1 MTTQR
6 YALTKKSKQVMM
18 WHIRRLLEQKGKT
31 INEAVSSI
39 AQGKSQRY
47 AALWE
52 RMCNRAGLPFDYSN
66 VPDKTAI
73 NHLRELY
80 KQAFGSLPSTPLPPL
95 KKVTKVHHTIALGAF
110 RDVDGDTSP
119 SDQSDQSDDQDS
131 SVGSQQTS
139 EADRINTTN
148 TDTTIDSVARAGNQS
163 PHWTVEGMHDTD
175 LDTYAPAA
183 NQLANKVKQALL
195 TDSKSRIS
203 RFRDSGN
210 IDMQRL
216 TDVATLSDVQN
227 VYQRVTKGKSLNACV
242 QVYIDTSGS
251 MSCDGLLT
259 SAVVTA
265 GVLGTVFE
273 SLRVPYQL
281 ITFDRLTRIIK
292 SWSSKWR
299 NCDLRSVDSGG
310 GTNAPRAL
318 RSGIPAMLN
327 RREKRKIAIIATD
340 GDLSSGHKLY
350 NKGGTLTQWK
360 KSGVELYAIGLGA
373 RVLCSDPSL
382 PHIDFWNTVGVGNH
396 VEHYNGEK
404 DYRKG
409 NSPYQIS
416 EGFNGGIDEVDA
428 STLLPKLAAHIVD
441 VFTEG
446 RQTVRL

>member
-1 MTTQR
+1 
-6 YALTKKSKQVMM
+6 M
-18 WHIRRLLEQKGKT
+18 WWIRRQLEQEGKT
-31 INEAVSSI
+31 IDEAVSSL
-39 AQGKSQRY
+39 AQGRWPRY
-47 AALWE
+47 VSLWE
-52 RMCNRAGLPFDYSN
+52 RMCKRAGLPFDYSN

-73 NHLRELY
+73 DHLRVLY
-80 KQAFGSLPSTPLPPL
+80 SQAYGSLPSTPLPPL
-95 KKVTKVHHTIALGAF
+95 QKVTKVHHTIALGAF

-119 SDQSDQSDDQDS
+119 SDQSDQSDQSDDQDS
-131 SVGSQQTS
+131 NVGSQQSS
-139 EADRINTTN
+139 EADRINTVN
-148 TDTTIDSVARAGNQS
+148 TDTAIDQVARVGNEI
-163 PHWTVEGMHDTD
+163 PHYTIEGMHDTD

-183 NQLANKVKQALL
+183 NQLANKVKRALL

-203 RFRDSGN
+203 RFRDSGD

-216 TDVATLSDVQN
+216 TDIGTLSDVQN

-251 MSCDGLLT
+251 MSSDGLLT
-259 SAVVTA
+259 AAVVTA

-281 ITFDRLTRIIK
+281 IAFDEYAYTIK
-292 SWSSKWR
+292 NWASKWR

-310 GTNAPRAL
+310 ATNAPRAL
-318 RSGIPAMLN
+318 QGSIPDMLN

-340 GDLSSGHKLY
+340 GDLSSGHDLY
-350 NKGGTLTQWK
+350 DKGGALTQWK

-404 DYRKG
+404 DYLNG
-409 NSPYQIS
+409 NSPCHIS

-428 STLLPKLAAHIVD
+428 STLLPKLSAHIVD

-446 RQTVRL
+446 RQTVKL